1 MYLVGVRETKGL
13 SGGKKVWIGLLLSAI
28 FVALFFVTLDFGRLI
43 EALTDANYIYVVP
56 GIGLYLIGVWF
67 RTLRWQW
74 LLKHMR
80 PVKTSRLFPVVV
92 VGYMANNLLPMR
104 LGELVRSYY
113 VGEREGVSKTAALV
127 TIFIER
133 LLDALT
139 LLLFISAIAVFVPL
153 IGLAEAFGERSS
165 VPWPLLV
172 IAITVPFVVA
182 FGGLLIV
189 AYAPS
194 RARAIIGL
202 FLRPLPGPLEV
213 KLLDIVDM
221 FLEGIQSLRSPSA
234 ILVLF
239 LLSIPVWLFEAGL
252 FVLVGYSFGFH
263 EVYDT
268 LPEMIVAM
276 ILVTAIANIGASIP
290 AAPGGIGLF
299 ELIARETLVLLPL
312 AAIDRAVAGGYVAVV
327 HASLLLPMIVLGQVF
342 LWTEHISLRSL
353 TKRGQQEADPSPSL
367 PNQEPSS

>member
-1 MYLVGVRETKGL
+1 MN
-13 SGGKKVWIGLLLSAI
+13 GGKKVWIGLLLSAI

-43 EALTDANYIYVVP
+43 DALAEANYFYVMP

-153 IGLAEAFGERSS
+153 IGLAEGFGERSS

-172 IAITVPFVVA
+172 AAISLPFIAA
-182 FGGLLIV
+182 FGGLILV
-189 AYAPS
+189 AYAPA
-194 RARAIIGL
+194 RARSIIAF
-202 FLRPLPGPLEV
+202 FLRPLPATIEDRV
-213 KLLDIVDM
+213 LDMLDM

-234 ILVLF
+234 VLVLF

-252 FVLVGYSFGFH
+252 FVLVGYSFGFN
-263 EVYDT
+263 EIYDSV
-268 LPEMIVAM
+268 PEMIVAM

-312 AAIDRAVAGGYVAVV
+312 AAVDRAVAGGYVAVV
-327 HASLLLPMIVLGQVF
+327 HASLLLPMIVLGQFF
-342 LWTEHISLRSL
+342 LWTEHVSLRSL
-353 TKRGQQEADPSPSL
+353 TKRGQEEAAPSAPL
-367 PNQEPSS
+367 PGKEPTS